1 MANLIFEGQLKK
13 KGKINKSWKNRWCII
28 SEIAGAVY
36 LQYYDSKIES
46 NLMGSIDFSDVYDIK
61 MLHSSDYD
69 LSFLGSI
76 PTNISLTNE
85 IRSEQ
90 KYTFIIYTAK
100 RKWIFS
106 AFDPKNFNKWMIVF
120 DKYIYNGIIKRGWL
134 QKRGEKNR
142 SWKRRF
148 FILNKYK
155 QLKYYTDNT
164 CKKWLGTIS
173 INDVIKIKNHKDKGY
188 TFHLVT
194 DKRIWILCSATAEDR
209 RQWTECLNACRKK
222 QIHHK
227 TFSLIDDVKEAFN
240 WENINKESLQLG
252 SMSQQNTLEHEG
264 DKKFEEEWRCAS
276 CQQVYATMWT
286 KCPGCLRSNTHYV
299 YYINQ

>member
-106 AFDPKNFNKWMIVF
+106 AFDPKNFNKW
-120 DKYIYNGIIKRGWL
+120 
-134 QKRGEKNR
+134 
-142 SWKRRF
+142 
-148 FILNKYK
+148 
-155 QLKYYTDNT
+155 
-164 CKKWLGTIS
+164 
-173 INDVIKIKNHKDKGY
+173 
-188 TFHLVT
+188 
-194 DKRIWILCSATAEDR
+194 
-209 RQWTECLNACRKK
+209 
-222 QIHHK
+222 
-227 TFSLIDDVKEAFN
+227 
-240 WENINKESLQLG
+240 
-252 SMSQQNTLEHEG
+252 
-264 DKKFEEEWRCAS
+264 
-276 CQQVYATMWT
+276 
-286 KCPGCLRSNTHYV
+286 
-299 YYINQ
+299 